1 MIACV
6 RQVIIFF
13 VLPVCEIIVNTPL
26 NALKIIDDNTVFKG
40 VFVFSK
46 LLFST

>member
-13 VLPVCEIIVNTPL
+13 VIPLCKIIVNTPL

-40 VFVFSK
+40 VFVLSK
-46 LLFST
+46 LLFSI